1 MAFMAMTWLAQGLPD
16 EWPILRLSR
25 CGAPR
30 SRDPQ
35 QVIARAFINAIP
47 GAERSGVLSF
57 MAPGNGLPAR
67 GLLNIPRY
75 SLPMAVRRAAADC
88 NSPRFP
94 LEDRQGPSQ
103 TKPPALKAR
112 LLRRFHRDIT
122 GLQSGRLAVY
132 TASNQRAMALRES
145 GSEQAR
151 LRAALDGSR
160 HSPAA
165 RTRRKMA
172 LRRPLAMG
180 FLRQHLELVHA

>member
-35 QVIARAFINAIP
+35 QVIARAFIYAIP
-47 GAERSGVLSF
+47 RTERSGVLSF

-88 NSPRFP
+88 NSPRLP

-103 TKPPALKAR
+103 TEHPPALKAGGGA
-112 LLRRFHRDIT
+112 LGDLIPIA
-122 GLQSGRLAVY
+122 LPAI
-132 TASNQRAMALRES
+132 SNPI
-145 GSEQAR
+145 
-151 LRAALDGSR
+151 SR
-160 HSPAA
+160 HRYGSDVIGCGRSTWRVAGIQLPHLSVVRAPPE
-165 RTRRKMA
+165 TQK
-172 LRRPLAMG
+172 G
-180 FLRQHLELVHA
+180 RQQPGGYSRDDG